1 MLQTWFKIFFRNSKK
16 NWLNLVINILGLT
29 VGFAGLLIVLL
40 YFNDEQSYNASNKNV
55 NEIYRAIHKMSD
67 GDIWASST
75 NVEGAKYKE
84 DIPEI
89 TDIYL
94 SNAWTNSSVV
104 KIDGKQLF
112 IEDILKGTSNFFSFF
127 PFKIIEGSPET
138 FVKGKNHIAISEK
151 QAKILFGKKSAIAGS
166 IILFLLGMEM
176 VLGLAIF
183 QTDETDI
190 SSAHVMPLAFPMIAG
205 AGSMTTILTLKSTYE
220 TPNIFIGILLN
231 ILFVYIVLKSCK
243 YIERKIGP
251 NGANMLRK
259 IFGIRVFGPQAPV
272 INQQRPVVLKLGFS
286 IPGDDQSAV
295 EPSCQLLYGIVVTM
309 EPESTRIR

>member
-151 QAKILFGKKSAIAGS
+151 QAKILFGKKSAIGKTVEFNNRSFIITTVYKIEGKHYFMPNMVFQFKKEPEGHWGNFSNNLFVKTAKGANVNEVMQKTNDVWYDNAIAPQAEKDGMS
-166 IILFLLGMEM
+166 IEEFEEKYGTEIILESLK
-176 VLGLAIF
+176 
-183 QTDETDI
+183 DI
-190 SSAHVMPLAFPMIAG
+190 RLKTIARE
-205 AGSMTTILTLKSTYE
+205 AGPEGKGNYQLIL
-220 TPNIFIGILLN
+220 I
-231 ILFVYIVLKSCK
+231 
-243 YIERKIGP
+243 
-251 NGANMLRK
+251 MLS
-259 IFGIRVFGPQAPV
+259 
-272 INQQRPVVLKLGFS
+272 L
-286 IPGDDQSAV
+286 
-295 EPSCQLLYGIVVTM
+295 
-309 EPESTRIR
+309 